1 MLPTGQ
7 TQHRFTQGF
16 CSRSQT
22 QEENQR
28 WNTDSETGEKT
39 DEGNTANWQT
49 TMVESPKP
57 RWRKNGNHSGG
68 RDINFNGGKWET
80 AGSKGMVVGEGKKR
94 GSITPQLDP
103 KWHSIEKDHPYK
115 TRKGQKPKKKEFN
128 CLRFC
133 RKRPVTYILVNK
145 NDQARLPKSL
155 NTLHSP
161 HLTPL
166 PLTSSHLNSSHTTFS
181 HSSFHTSHLTQ
192 PTSLNSPHSTH
203 LTPLPLNSSN
213 LNSSHRTHHPTQHTF
228 STHLSPLPL
237 NSSHLNAPHSTHL
250 TQLNSP
256 NSPQK
261 LNSLN
266 SNRTPHKLVVDEDA
280 TTVKFSKIETSLPI
294 WSFLQLQMAHELCEK
309 AMSLKMKSETEN
321 PRVADHE
328 SETQNPRFELWPPN
342 R

>member
-1 MLPTGQ
+1 MISGKRSTFLRGDILVKWTKKTKRVRGTTHTKQHAMLPTGQ

-115 TRKGQKPKKKEFN
+115 TRKGQKPKKKSSTVWGFVE
-128 CLRFC
+128 RG
-133 RKRPVTYILVNK
+133 
-145 NDQARLPKSL
+145 RLL
-155 NTLHSP
+155 
-161 HLTPL
+161 
-166 PLTSSHLNSSHTTFS
+166 
-181 HSSFHTSHLTQ
+181 
-192 PTSLNSPHSTH
+192 
-203 LTPLPLNSSN
+203 
-213 LNSSHRTHHPTQHTF
+213 
-228 STHLSPLPL
+228 
-237 NSSHLNAPHSTHL
+237 
-250 TQLNSP
+250 
-256 NSPQK
+256 
-261 LNSLN
+261 
-266 SNRTPHKLVVDEDA
+266 
-280 TTVKFSKIETSLPI
+280 I
-294 WSFLQLQMAHELCEK
+294 C
-309 AMSLKMKSETEN
+309 
-321 PRVADHE
+321 
-328 SETQNPRFELWPPN
+328 
-342 R
+342 